1 MIFVVLTGLVIWLL
15 RFGVTA
21 QVAVLFHTAAGLVV
35 LIPLS
40 LWLLRHWIAT
50 RKAARSASKLS
61 AYVGFWVLAGM
72 AGTGYVAARYVWPT
86 KEGES
91 TGGEREVTF
100 PAAQLA
106 EADMVKV
113 LVEGKP
119 VGVFRAADGVHAL
132 SLVCTHLGCLVNW
145 NPDAGLMICPCH
157 GSRYEPSGQVVQGP
171 APLPLKAYDVRVS
184 GDTVVVG

>member
-1 MIFVVLTGLVIWLL
+1 VEA
-15 RFGVTA
+15 GVTPEPA
-21 QVAVLFHTAAGLVV
+21 PPDPSPDAPANPADPPAAAAEPDEAAARAAGL
-35 LIPLS
+35 PD
-40 LWLLRHWIAT
+40 
-50 RKAARSASKLS
+50 AARRKFMHRVYNMTL
-61 AYVGFWVLAGM
+61 GFWVLAGI
-72 AGTGYVAARYVWPT
+72 AGTGYTAARYVWPT

-91 TGGEREVTF
+91 TGGERTVTF
-100 PAAQLA
+100 PKKELDD
-106 EADMVKV
+106 ETMVKV